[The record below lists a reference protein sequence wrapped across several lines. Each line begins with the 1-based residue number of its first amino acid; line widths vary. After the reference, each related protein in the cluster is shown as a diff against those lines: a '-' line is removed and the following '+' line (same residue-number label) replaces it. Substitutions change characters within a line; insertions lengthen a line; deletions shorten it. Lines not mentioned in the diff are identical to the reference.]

1 MDTAASAPAAIV
13 PMEEQNTG
21 VKRSKETAAPK
32 SKSKAKKKK
41 DEIVATQS
49 PPSLPPP
56 PPGGAAA
63 LRATEEPDVEPASA
77 SSANAPTSVPH
88 YRQKEGSAPSGY
100 RKKPPPGGEM
110 IDDLPA
116 VPVKRKGEKPLEE
129 GIPDALRPERQRPRA
144 PLAEPDPEANPMQ
157 SSSSSSSSRRLAN
170 RNPMKV

>member
-1 MDTAASAPAAIV
+1 
-13 PMEEQNTG
+13 
-21 VKRSKETAAPK
+21 
-32 SKSKAKKKK
+32 
-41 DEIVATQS
+41 
-49 PPSLPPP
+49 
-56 PPGGAAA
+56 
-63 LRATEEPDVEPASA
+63 
-77 SSANAPTSVPH
+77 
-88 YRQKEGSAPSGY
+88 
-100 RKKPPPGGEM
+100 M